1 MQIESLLS
9 VVENLSSML
18 TSQCDQANAQE
29 VAVVNNVKQSCLFSV
44 RLLCKMV
51 GKEYTD
57 QFIKV
62 RALKVTKI
70 LISTD
75 H

>member
-1 MQIESLLS
+1 
-9 VVENLSSML
+9 ML

-51 GKEYTD
+51 GKEHTD

-62 RALKVTKI
+62 RAFKVTKRKI
-70 LISTD
+70 QFPQIINLAASIFSAC
-75 H
+75 